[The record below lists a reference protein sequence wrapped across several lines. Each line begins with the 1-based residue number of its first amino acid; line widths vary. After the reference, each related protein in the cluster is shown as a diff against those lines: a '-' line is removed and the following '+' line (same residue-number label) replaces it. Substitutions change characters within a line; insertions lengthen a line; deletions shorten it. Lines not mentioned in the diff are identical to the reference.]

1 MEEDETAAEFT
12 RAGELHAPAA
22 PPPPPLPSMA
32 PLAMPPP
39 PAPPPPPPSLDGLLD
54 DGFAVAA
61 AAAAASASSVEL
73 WRFPLAALG
82 FAALAGR
89 RAIGFAIVRRV
100 CGRQDVVTTVLV
112 VVSVK

>member
-12 RAGELHAPAA
+12 RAGELHAPALP
-22 PPPPPLPSMA
+22 PPPPPLPSLLA
-32 PLAMPPP
+32 PLPIPPP
-39 PAPPPPPPSLDGLLD
+39 LDGLLD

-61 AAAAASASSVEL
+61 AAAAASAKSVEL

-89 RAIGFAIVRRV
+89 RAIGFAIVRSV
-100 CGRQDVVTTVLV
+100 CCRQDVVAVL